1 MNLTPL
7 DQKIMTAT
15 RKTKRGTHNSAGC
28 CHMHGQ
34 LTTYTNLSSNS
45 IVATFDTISR
55 NTDTNIHHNDE
66 ETMTWKRK
74 GKSTYCRRK
83 YHEMHI
89 CRW

>member
-1 MNLTPL
+1 
-7 DQKIMTAT
+7 
-15 RKTKRGTHNSAGC
+15 
-28 CHMHGQ
+28 
-34 LTTYTNLSSNS
+34 
-45 IVATFDTISR
+45 VATFDTISR

-74 GKSTYCRRK
+74 RKSTYCRRK